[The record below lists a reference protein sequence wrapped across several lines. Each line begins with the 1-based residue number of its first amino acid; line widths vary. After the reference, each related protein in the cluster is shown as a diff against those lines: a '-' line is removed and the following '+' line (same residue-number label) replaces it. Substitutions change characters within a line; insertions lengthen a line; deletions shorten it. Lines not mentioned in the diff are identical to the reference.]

1 MNRYPKIIL
10 ALAIMLVGLAG
21 GLTTLHASI
30 IASQGFGSVGSDL
43 RAFVGITDLWPL
55 LGAFGIIFAIGFA
68 LLVLFCCRR
77 K

>member
-1 MNRYPKIIL
+1 MNRYPKIVL
-10 ALAIMLVGLAG
+10 ALAIMLVGLTG

-43 RAFVGITDLWPL
+43 RAFVGIADLWPL
-55 LGAFGIIFAIGFA
+55 FGTFGIIFVIGFT